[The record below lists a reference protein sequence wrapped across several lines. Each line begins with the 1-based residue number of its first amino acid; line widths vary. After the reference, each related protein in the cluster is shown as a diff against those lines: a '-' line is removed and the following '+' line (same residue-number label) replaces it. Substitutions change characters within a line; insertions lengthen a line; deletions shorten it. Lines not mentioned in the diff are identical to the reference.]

1 MISILMVSALCL
13 DELLGEVKKYH
24 PVIMFGNY
32 ANWIEQLTYQKKFIS
47 GILAWCLC
55 VAPIVIT
62 FITIEYLLF
71 EYSNI
76 VIKSV
81 FEIIVLYFTVG
92 QKSLKQHAKAVADP
106 LSGCGI
112 QKPDIHAARTAV
124 SMIVSRDTQTLTE
137 QQLATATIETVTENT
152 HDAII
157 GPLVFFAIFGAPG
170 AIIFRL
176 CNTLDAMWGYHS
188 DKYEKFGKFSAR
200 ADDVLGYIPARI
212 TVLLMLVANPF
223 RFKQTIKN
231 IWTTGRRWY
240 SPNAGIVMAA
250 GAGALDVKLGG
261 DAVYQGRHK
270 TRLSLGYGNPPGV
283 NHINQSIRLMYS
295 CSLIFVSSM
304 ALAEYLL

>member
-1 MISILMVSALCL
+1 MISILMFLALCL

-24 PVIMFGNY
+24 PLIMFGCY
-32 ANWIEQLTYQKKFIS
+32 ASWIERLTYKQQFIS
-47 GILAWCLC
+47 GILAWCLS
-55 VAPIVIT
+55 VAPIVIMC
-62 FITIEYLLF
+62 ITIEYLLF

-81 FEIIVLYFTVG
+81 FEIIVLYFTIG
-92 QKSLKQHAKAVADP
+92 QKSLRQHAKAVVDP
-106 LSGCGI
+106 LNDSGI

-124 SMIVSRDTQTLTE
+124 SMIVSRDTQALNE

-170 AIIFRL
+170 AILFRL
-176 CNTLDAMWGYHS
+176 SNTLDAMWGYRS

-212 TVLLMLVANPF
+212 TVLLMLLARPGN
-223 RFKQTIKN
+223 FKQAIKS

-270 TRLSLGYGNPPGV
+270 TRLGLGYGNSPDV
-283 NHINQSIRLMYS
+283 NHIKQSIRLMYS
-295 CSLIFVSSM
+295 CSFIFVFSM
-304 ALAEYLL
+304 VLAEYLL

>member
-1 MISILMVSALCL
+1 MVSALCL

-24 PVIMFGNY
+24 PLIMFGNY
-32 ANWIEQLTYQKKFIS
+32 ANWIERHSYKQQFIS
-47 GILAWCLC
+47 GAIAWCLC

-62 FITIEYLLF
+62 FIIIEYLLF
-71 EYSNI
+71 EYTNI

-106 LSGCGI
+106 LSGSGI
-112 QKPDIHAARTAV
+112 QKPDLHAARAAV
-124 SMIVSRDTQTLTE
+124 SMIVSRDAQTLTE

-157 GPLVFFAIFGAPG
+157 GPLVFFVLFGAPG
-170 AIIFRL
+170 AILFRL
-176 CNTLDAMWGYHS
+176 SNTLDAMWGYRS

-212 TVLLMLVANPF
+212 TVLLMLVTRPF
-223 RFKQTIKN
+223 RFKQAIKS
-231 IWTTGRRWY
+231 IWITGRRWY

-250 GAGALDVKLGG
+250 GAGALNVKLGG
-261 DAVYQGRHK
+261 NAVYQGQHK
-270 TRLSLGYGNPPGV
+270 TRLSLGYGNPPNV

-295 CSLIFVSSM
+295 CSLIFVLCM
-304 ALAEYLL
+304 ALTECLL